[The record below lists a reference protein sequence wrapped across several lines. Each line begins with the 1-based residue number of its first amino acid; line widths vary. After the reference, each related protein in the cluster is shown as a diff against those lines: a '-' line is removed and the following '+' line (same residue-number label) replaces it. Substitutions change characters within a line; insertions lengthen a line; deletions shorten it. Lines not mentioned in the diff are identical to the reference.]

1 MHLKK
6 NLFKIISIF
15 LFIIFFSLCC
25 FIISLIIHKE
35 HNPHYKLDSYIS
47 HLNNI
52 YKTLDDEITN
62 KDNSKKYINNSLKN
76 ITILQESKKNINTS
90 MKLHETKIFNK
101 LINSSELYIKQLLN
115 LQSYDENSTESLNET
130 ITELKIYHDNIVSSL
145 KSLPASSNI
154 LTETIQT
161 ISNVQTNFENNFYSE
176 KINSISKLNLNNF
189 INELNSIIHQ
199 FTPLIE
205 NIDDN
210 LQKARN
216 KKYDYQLI
224 LNNLEKNLNI
234 LKTLKS
240 KLSKLP
246 IPQEGLDMYHQ
257 LEEIFELYTEYNLKL
272 KYLIKNE
279 NLSNENELS
288 LDEIKKTYEQTD
300 AMYSKI
306 LNMFN
311 TLKHKIDSKLSIST
325 SFPV

>member
-6 NLFKIISIF
+6 NLFRIISIF
-15 LFIIFFSLCC
+15 LFIIFFSICC

-35 HNPHYKLDSYIS
+35 HNPKYKLDSYIS

-52 YKTLDDEITN
+52 YKTLDDEIDN
-62 KDNSKKYINNSLKN
+62 KDNSMKNINNSLNN

-90 MKLHETKIFNK
+90 MKLDETKIFNK

-115 LQSYDENSTESLNET
+115 LQSYDENLNET
-130 ITELKIYHDNIVSSL
+130 IAELKNYHDQIISSL

-161 ISNVQTNFENNFYSE
+161 ISNVQTTFENNFYSE

-189 INELNSIIHQ
+189 INDLNSIMHE

-205 NIDDN
+205 NIDDK

-216 KKYDYQLI
+216 NKYDYQLI
-224 LNNLEKNLNI
+224 LNNLEKNLNN

-257 LEEIFELYTEYNLKL
+257 LEEIFELYSEYNLKL
-272 KYLIKNE
+272 KYSIKNE
-279 NLSNENELS
+279 NLSNENELT
-288 LDEIKKTYEQTD
+288 LDEIKKIYEQTD
-300 AMYSKI
+300 FMYSKI
-306 LNMFN
+306 LNMYN

-325 SFPV
+325 SFPI